1 MAHSEPMLAEDATGI
16 VGAWPRPAVGNDL
29 TIPRQFAEARPQLWQ
44 RDMHRTGDILLL
56 ALGVV
61 PHVENDALV
70 RGQIDDFMSLHDVDI
85 ARENILGDHR
95 FHVERSTYREM
106 PRMCDARNRGLE

>member
-16 VGAWPRPAVGNDL
+16 VGALPRPAVGNDL
-29 TIPRQFAEARPQLWQ
+29 TIPRQFAEARPELWQ
-44 RDMHRTGDILLL
+44 RDMHRTGDIPLL

-70 RGQIDDFMSLHDVDI
+70 WGQIGDFMPLNDVDI
-85 ARENILGDHR
+85 ARQNILGDHSR
-95 FHVERSTYREM
+95 KIDRVFGGTERR
-106 PRMCDARNRGLE
+106 RVGQL